1 MELFPI
7 LRSVELFNGLSE
19 GEIQQLAAICKER
32 TYRQGEMIARQG
44 ESGNELFIVT
54 EGYAEVRV
62 SEGTSEGR
70 VIVNLGKGQLVGEMS
85 LVDFGPRSATVLAGT
100 EPTILQVIS
109 REDFENLC
117 QQNTNIGYVIMR
129 NIASDL
135 SFKLRHRNLSIGG
148 R

>member
-1 MELFPI
+1 MELIPI

-19 GEIQQLAAICKER
+19 DEIQQLAVICKQRE
-32 TYRQGEMIARQG
+32 YRQGEVIARQG
-44 ESGNELFIVT
+44 ETGNEMFIVT
-54 EGYAEVRV
+54 EGYAEVRL
-62 SEGTSEGR
+62 SEGTAEGR

-85 LVDFGPRSATVLAGT
+85 LVDFGPRSATVMAGT
-100 EPTILQVIS
+100 EPTVLQAIS
-109 REDFENLC
+109 RVDFENLC